1 MEPQETAE
9 RLRAVG
15 FMFTVRELHR
25 LAFVPL
31 VSEESIHLLKK
42 NLKPSP
48 SCPREMDQSISLY
61 SVCQSSQSLFQ
72 RKGIRQPSD
81 REALTP
87 EILHAF
93 EFRHFS

>member
-1 MEPQETAE
+1 MKYSRIKAMEPQETAE

-15 FMFTVRELHR
+15 FIFTVCELHR

-31 VSEESIHLLKK
+31 VSEESIRLLKK

-48 SCPREMDQSISLY
+48 SYPERDGSIY
-61 SVCQSSQSLFQ
+61 QPVCQSCQSLFQ
-72 RKGIRQPSD
+72 HKGIRQS
-81 REALTP
+81 REALTA

-93 EFRHFS
+93 